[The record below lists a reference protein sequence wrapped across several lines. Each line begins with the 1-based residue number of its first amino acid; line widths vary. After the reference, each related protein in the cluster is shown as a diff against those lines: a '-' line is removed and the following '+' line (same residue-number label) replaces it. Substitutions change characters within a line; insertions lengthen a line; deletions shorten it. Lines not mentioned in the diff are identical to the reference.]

1 MQPACRHG
9 CLQAAALRRGLQSPA
24 RPHCRHPQRGTGAD
38 AWRIE
43 GTLREFPKFP
53 PINLW
58 FEFPVHRLDGNGA
71 LQDINPDEAAPAWQR
86 GAKARKG
93 KAKQAKQSKKEA
105 FDTAYNALCLGGDA
119 PTVQDVIEY
128 YTEQNEDG
136 EVQKPTSRTV
146 YRWIKDYGYSLD
158 KNSGKI
164 LNDTTCD
171 MT

>member
-1 MQPACRHG
+1 M
-9 CLQAAALRRGLQSPA
+9 
-24 RPHCRHPQRGTGAD
+24 
-38 AWRIE
+38 
-43 GTLREFPKFP
+43 
-53 PINLW
+53 
-58 FEFPVHRLDGNGA
+58 HRLDGNGA

-119 PTVQDVIEY
+119 PTVQDIIEY

>member
-1 MQPACRHG
+1 MQ
-9 CLQAAALRRGLQSPA
+9 A
-24 RPHCRHPQRGTGAD
+24 RT

-53 PINLW
+53 PVNLW
-58 FEFPVHRLDGNGA
+58 FEFPVHKPDGNGA

-119 PTVQDVIEY
+119 PTVQDMIEY